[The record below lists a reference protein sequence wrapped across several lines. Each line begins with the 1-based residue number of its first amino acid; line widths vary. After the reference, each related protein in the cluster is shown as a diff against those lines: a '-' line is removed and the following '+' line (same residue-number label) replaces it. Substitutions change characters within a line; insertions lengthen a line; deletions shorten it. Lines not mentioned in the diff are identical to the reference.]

1 MAGLRKRTR
10 LISEAQRRELSLA
23 PLVRGLHAPQRDHPT
38 PVQHPKPRCGMCG
51 GKVHTRTDYRAPDE
65 GRGFPYNR
73 RGDAG
78 WWLCP
83 GCDTGAEVGMP
94 RAA

>member
-1 MAGLRKRTR
+1 MSGLRKRTR
-10 LISEAQRRELSLA
+10 LFSAAAIKEGH
-23 PLVRGLHAPQRDHPT
+23 PLMRGFHAPQRDHAA
-38 PVQHPKPRCGMCG
+38 PVQHPKPMCGMCG

-65 GRGFPYNR
+65 NRGFPYYR
-73 RGDAG
+73 RGDVG

-83 GCDTGAEVGMP
+83 SCDTGPEVGMP